1 MNKQPEFYVGYQA
14 KSPPGLARRTRI
26 VVVSLLFA
34 AVAVALSV
42 LMLEKPFEPGV
53 FEFGVVK
60 EFEGILR
67 ANPIP
72 MLLEA
77 EVLGDT
83 TPSTPTSEFLLVSP
97 GKRTALPLVEGFD
110 GQRVHLE
117 GSLIYRN
124 QIAMIEV
131 RPESV
136 RSSQIETL
144 RPFSLPDST
153 TVGDGELA
161 GEIVDAKCF
170 LGVMKPGREK
180 THRSCA
186 ARCISGGIPP
196 LLATSTVDGEEIF
209 YLLLDSNGSAVNDR
223 VLDFVAEPVA
233 IRGEIRKQG
242 RHLYLLADLESIRR
256 TSE

>member
-1 MNKQPEFYVGYQA
+1 MNNQREFYVGYQA
-14 KSPPGLARRTRI
+14 KAPPGIARHTRLVAVSLILVGI
-26 VVVSLLFA
+26 VV
-34 AVAVALSV
+34 AVSV
-42 LMLEKPFEPGV
+42 LLLEKPFEPGV

-60 EFEGILR
+60 KFEGFLR
-67 ANPIP
+67 TDPVP

-77 EVLGDT
+77 EQTGEAT
-83 TPSTPTSEFLLVSP
+83 ASTSTSDFLLVSP
-97 GKRTALPLVEGFD
+97 GKQTALPLVEEFD

-117 GSLIYRN
+117 GSLIYRDP
-124 QIAMIEV
+124 IAMIEV
-131 RPESV
+131 RSGSV
-136 RSSQIETL
+136 RSSPAEILT
-144 RPFSLPDST
+144 PFSLPDSSI
-153 TVGDGELA
+153 VGRAELT

-186 ARCISGGIPP
+186 ARCISGGVPP

-209 YLLLDSNGSAVNDR
+209 YLLLDSDGGMVNDR

-233 IRGEIRKQG
+233 VRGEIRQQG
-242 RHLYLLADLESIRR
+242 RQLFLLAELASIRR